1 MTTAENIPAQS
12 PVYFMEFI
20 MEYSPT
26 ATGRTLSEFPNIR
39 EMKYSFHILMKL
51 NMVTVTI
58 PGWAMGS
65 IISQKVLTGGQPS
78 MAAASSNALD
88 RLAKKGGQENGGVG
102 HIDSDIQE
110 YQSGPVGR
118 NIIKDIETC
127 HHGKQ
132 RKHNHDYR
140 NTHGRHKR

>member
-58 PGWAMGS
+58 PGWAMGKHNQPEGLNRGAAVNGS
-65 IISQKVLTGGQPS
+65 CFLKRPGQIG
-78 MAAASSNALD
+78 
-88 RLAKKGGQENGGVG
+88 KKGGQENGGVG

>member
-20 MEYSPT
+20 MEYNPT

-65 IISQKVLTGGQPS
+65 IISQKVLTGGQPA

-88 RLAKKGGQENGGVG
+88 RLAKKV
-102 HIDSDIQE
+102 
-110 YQSGPVGR
+110 V
-118 NIIKDIETC
+118 
-127 HHGKQ
+127 
-132 RKHNHDYR
+132 RKMVV
-140 NTHGRHKR
+140 

>member
-88 RLAKKGGQENGGVG
+88 RLAKKV
-102 HIDSDIQE
+102 
-110 YQSGPVGR
+110 V
-118 NIIKDIETC
+118 
-127 HHGKQ
+127 
-132 RKHNHDYR
+132 RKMVV
-140 NTHGRHKR
+140 

>member
-20 MEYSPT
+20 MEYNPT

-88 RLAKKGGQENGGVG
+88 RLAK
-102 HIDSDIQE
+102 
-110 YQSGPVGR
+110 R
-118 NIIKDIETC
+118 WL
-127 HHGKQ
+127 GKWWC
-132 RKHNHDYR
+132 RVH
-140 NTHGRHKR
+140 